1 MKEDQAE
8 VVEPP
13 LPPWDPRGPQPADPS
28 APGENVRDHKNITI
42 PTKMSTITTMKM
54 LTIVDNC
61 SGRRGELKSREGG
74 SGKEETDRQR
84 LEGQRL

>member
-42 PTKMSTITTMKM
+42 LTKTSTITTMKM
-54 LTIVDNC
+54 LTIVAY
-61 SGRRGELKSREGG
+61 SGRRGELESRKGG

>member
-54 LTIVDNC
+54 LTIVDY
-61 SGRRGELKSREGG
+61 SGRRGELESREGG

>member
-28 APGENVRDHKNITI
+28 APGENVRDHKNIT
-42 PTKMSTITTMKM
+42 TKMSTIATMKM
-54 LTIVDNC
+54 LTIVDY
-61 SGRRGELKSREGG
+61 SGRRGELESREGG

>member
-54 LTIVDNC
+54 TIVDY
-61 SGRRGELKSREGG
+61 SGRRGELKSRKGG